1 MAKEMEKPLA
11 VEIRIDKWLWAARF
25 FKTRSAATKAVSGG
39 KVHLGGQRVKAAKP
53 VRVGDVLR
61 VHRGQYEYV
70 VIVDR
75 ISAQRRPAPEAR
87 LLYSESEESVAMRER
102 LRIQLA
108 ATVPAQSENRVVGR
122 PNKKQRRQII
132 RFRRREKP

>member
-1 MAKEMEKPLA
+1 MEKPLPG
-11 VEIRIDKWLWAARF
+11 EIRIDKWLWAARF

-39 KVHLGGQRVKAAKP
+39 KVHLGGQRVKAAKT

-61 VHRGQYEYV
+61 IHRGPFEYAV
-70 VIVDR
+70 TVESIT
-75 ISAQRRPAPEAR
+75 AQRRPAPEAR
-87 LLYSESEESVAMRER
+87 LLYSESEESVAKREQ

-108 ATVPAQSENRVVGR
+108 AAGPARSENRAVGR

-132 RFRRREKP
+132 RFTRGEQP